1 MDIDPTAQSM
11 TQGRHG
17 TLVTVV
23 GPSGAGKDSLLALAA
38 QHFQG
43 CADVHFV
50 RRVITRS
57 KDAGGEDHD
66 SVTSDEFAALEA
78 QDKFAVCWKAHGLSY
93 GVPAYVFSQLEKGDL
108 VIVNG
113 SRSTLPDFQSAFAR
127 LQVINITARTEVL
140 AERLEKRGRE
150 SKADILLRLQRSVFD
165 IPPNF
170 NVATIDNSGDLETA
184 GQALIQMLENYRQ
197 R

>member
-1 MDIDPTAQSM
+1 MESTLSADGM
-11 TQGRHG
+11 TKNKPG
-17 TLVTVV
+17 TLVAVV

-38 QHFQG
+38 QHFRTH
-43 CADVHFV
+43 ADVHFV
-50 RRVITRS
+50 RRIITRS

-66 SVTSDEFAALEA
+66 SVTADDFAKLQKEK
-78 QDKFAVCWKAHGLSY
+78 QFAVCWQAHGLSY
-93 GVPAYVFSQLEKGDL
+93 GIPAVVFSQLDRGDL

-113 SRSTLPDFQSAFAR
+113 SRSTLPDFRSAFPR

-150 SKADILLRLQRSVFD
+150 SKADILSRLERSGFD
-165 IPPNF
+165 IPDTF

-184 GQALIQMLENYRQ
+184 GQALIRILENYRQ
-197 R
+197 A